1 MKLNKKIFAGALAGL
16 IAVSS
21 IAVAANER
29 RNLTAYYNIKLNVNG
44 NVFTTTDSTM
54 RPFAT
59 SDGRTYISIAGL
71 REAGLVSV
79 AYDNATKTVSVKGAD
94 ANAAGSAAL
103 QAQVASQA
111 AEIARLQYENTQLKA
126 EVEKLKGTS
135 SSSSSSTNTG
145 TKLLS
150 DLSSSDRRTLAKD
163 IQSDIRS
170 LRADT
175 KFDRN
180 QRFGGEV
187 SVDSKSVTLSLY
199 PYSGTFTK
207 DVGEGKE
214 WNEYYKNRNHR
225 SEIEYDYAS
234 FVKSEVYDMVK
245 AVLKDYKD
253 YTIYVTVYTDSGL
266 KTKILE
272 ADYNL
277 SRNRASATMYEIQ

>member
-126 EVEKLKGTS
+126 EVEKTQRHFFKLIQLDQHRNKITVRPQLIGS
-135 SSSSSSTNTG
+135 KNTC
-145 TKLLS
+145 KRHS
-150 DLSSSDRRTLAKD
+150 
-163 IQSDIRS
+163 IR
-170 LRADT
+170 
-175 KFDRN
+175 
-180 QRFGGEV
+180 
-187 SVDSKSVTLSLY
+187 Y
-199 PYSGTFTK
+199 PFATCR
-207 DVGEGKE
+207 
-214 WNEYYKNRNHR
+214 YK
-225 SEIEYDYAS
+225 I
-234 FVKSEVYDMVK
+234 
-245 AVLKDYKD
+245 
-253 YTIYVTVYTDSGL
+253 
-266 KTKILE
+266 
-272 ADYNL
+272 
-277 SRNRASATMYEIQ
+277 